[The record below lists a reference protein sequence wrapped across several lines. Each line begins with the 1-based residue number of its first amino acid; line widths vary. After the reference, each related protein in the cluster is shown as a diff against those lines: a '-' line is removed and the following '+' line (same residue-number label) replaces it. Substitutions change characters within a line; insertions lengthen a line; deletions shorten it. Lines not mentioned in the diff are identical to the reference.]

1 MSLNAILS
9 NASSGLATAQAQLRV
24 VSDNVA
30 NVNTKG
36 YVRKIADQQSLVS
49 GGVGSG
55 VEIGRVRLAT
65 DRFLQAASLN
75 ASADAG
81 RYEARSELYD
91 RIQTLFGDPGSAS
104 GFFSSIDGVFAAFG
118 TVAEDAASSPRRQE
132 ALFKTEVLFDE
143 ASRIAS
149 QIQAAREEAD
159 GRIGTAVD
167 KVNGLLRDIDA
178 LNVDIARSTALDA
191 DASGA
196 QGAQALL
203 IAELSSLIDV
213 RSTGLGNGGI
223 SLRTSGGALLVGPG
237 AATLEYQQAGRVTP
251 ETVFNEVLI
260 TEPGGQ
266 RRPLTDLITTGEIK
280 GLLELRD
287 VDAPETAERLAE
299 LLTHVA
305 DELNRAHNGYSAVP
319 APQTLTGRNIGQ
331 TLESALTGFAGRNAS
346 GAATTDGQVFLAITR
361 PDGTVQRKVKI
372 DFVSPTSFRV
382 NDLPAAPAAGYP
394 TSDFLT
400 QVNAALGADGT
411 ASFTNGVLSL
421 TATATGNGVAVGE
434 GVPASEKAGR
444 GFSHFFG
451 LNDLIQ
457 ADRPALYDT
466 GLTGASAHGFTAG
479 ETVRFRLSN
488 ENGGKLRD
496 VTFTVPAGGT
506 VNDLRAALNDP
517 ITGLGRYGSFSLS
530 SSGELTFQG
539 NGDPAPTLSTLD
551 DQTAQQPSGVSFTEL
566 FGVGAGVRASR
577 ADSFTLRSDVRQ
589 NANKLALAQLDIGAA
604 VGARG
609 LLAGD
614 GRGATA
620 LADAGTRS
628 TTFLAAGGVRG
639 STQTVSRYA
648 ADLSGSIGGKAAS
661 AQSRADSA
669 VAVRTEATAR
679 QSAFEGVNLDEELVL
694 LTTFQQAFNASARL
708 IQASRELYDTLLGIV

>member
-1 MSLNAILS
+1 MSLNAILG

-30 NVNTKG
+30 NVNTAG
-36 YVRKIADQQSLVS
+36 YVRKVADQTSLVS
-49 GGVGSG
+49 GGAGAG

-81 RYEARSELYD
+81 RYEARSELYS

-104 GFFSSIDGVFAAFG
+104 GFFSSIDGVFAAFA

-132 ALFKTEVLFDE
+132 ALFKTEVLFSE
-143 ASRIAS
+143 ASRIAG
-149 QIQAAREEAD
+149 QIQAAREDAD
-159 GRIGTAVD
+159 ARISTAVD

-178 LNVDIARSTALDA
+178 LNVEIARSTALDA

-203 IAELSSLIDV
+203 VAELGSLIDI

-223 SLRTSGGALLVGPG
+223 SLRTNGGALLVGPG
-237 AATLEYQQAGRVTP
+237 AATLEYEQAGRVTS
-251 ETVFNEVLI
+251 ETVFNEILI

-266 RRPLTDLITTGEIK
+266 RRPLTDLISTGEIK

-287 VDAPETAERLAE
+287 IDAPETAERLAE

-305 DELNRAHNGYSAVP
+305 DELNRAHNAHSAVP
-319 APQTLTGRNIGQ
+319 APQTLIGRNVGQ
-331 TLESALTGFAGRNAS
+331 TLDSALRDFAGRDAS
-346 GAATTDGQVFLAITR
+346 GNPSVEGQVFFAITR
-361 PDGTVQRKVKI
+361 PDGTIQNKVKI

-394 TSDFLT
+394 TSDFLAR
-400 QVNAALGADGT
+400 VNAALGPDGT
-411 ASFTNGVLSL
+411 ASFADGVLSL
-421 TATATGNGVAVGE
+421 SATATGNGVSVGQ

-457 ADRPALYDT
+457 SDRPALYDT
-466 GLTGASAHGFTAG
+466 GLTGASAHGFTTG

-488 ENGGKLRD
+488 ANGGKLRD
-496 VTFTVPAGGT
+496 VTFAVPAGGT
-506 VNDLRAALNDP
+506 VNDLTVALNNP
-517 ITGLGRYGSFSLS
+517 ITGLGRYGTFQLS
-530 SSGELTFQG
+530 SNGELTFRG
-539 NGDPAPTLSTLD
+539 NSDPGPILTTLD

-566 FGVGAGVRASR
+566 FGVGAGVRTSR
-577 ADSFTLRSDVRQ
+577 ADSFTLRPDVRQ
-589 NANKLALAQLDIGAA
+589 NAGKLSLALLDIGAA
-604 VGARG
+604 VGAKG
-609 LLAGD
+609 LLSGD

-628 TTFLAAGGVRG
+628 TSFQAAGGVRA
-639 STQTVSRYA
+639 SNQTVSRYA

-661 AQSRADSA
+661 AQTRADSA
-669 VAVRTEATAR
+669 AAVRTEAAAR
-679 QSAFEGVNLDEELVL
+679 QTAFEGVNLDEELVL

>member
-9 NASSGLATAQAQLRV
+9 NANSGIATAQAQLRV

-36 YVRKIADQQSLVS
+36 YVRKIADQSSLVS
-49 GGVGSG
+49 GGIGSG

-65 DRFLQAASLN
+65 DKFLQAASLN

-91 RIQTLFGDPGSAS
+91 RIQSLFGDPGATS
-104 GFFSSIDGVFAAFG
+104 GFFSSVDGVFSAFA
-118 TVAEDAASSPRRQE
+118 TLSESATSSPRRQE
-132 ALFKTEVLFDE
+132 ALLQAELLFDE
-143 ASRIAS
+143 AARIS
-149 QIQAAREEAD
+149 GQIQATREDAD
-159 GRIGTAVD
+159 ARIGTAVD
-167 KVNGLLRDIDA
+167 RVNGLLRDIDA
-178 LNVDIARSTALDA
+178 LNVEIARSTALDA

-196 QGAQALL
+196 QGAQAMLV
-203 IAELSSLIDV
+203 AELGSLIDV

-237 AATLEYQQAGRVTP
+237 AATLEYEQAGKITS

-266 RRPLTDLITTGEIK
+266 KRPLTDLISTGEIK

-305 DELNRAHNGYSAVP
+305 DELNRAHNAHSAVP
-319 APQTLTGRNIGQ
+319 APQTLTGRNVGQ
-331 TLESALTGFAGRNAS
+331 TLEAALTGFAGRDAL
-346 GAATTDGQVFLAITR
+346 GAATTNGQVFLAITR

-372 DFVSPTSFRV
+372 DFVTPNSFRV

-400 QVNAALGADGT
+400 QINAALGPDGS
-411 ASFTNGVLSL
+411 ASFSNGVLSL
-421 TATATGNGVAVGE
+421 TATATGNGVAIGE

-451 LNDLIQ
+451 LNDLVQ
-457 ADRPALYDT
+457 SDRPSLYET
-466 GLTGASAHGFTAG
+466 GLTGSSGHGFTAG
-479 ETVRFRLSN
+479 ETIRFRLSN

-496 VTFTVPAGGT
+496 VTFTVPPGGT
-506 VNDLRAALNDP
+506 MDDLRTALNNP
-517 ITGLGRYGSFSLS
+517 VTGLGRYGTFSLS
-530 SSGELTFQG
+530 AAGELTFKG
-539 NGDPAPTLSTLD
+539 NGDPSPTLSTLD
-551 DQTAQQPSGVSFTEL
+551 DQTRQVPSGVSFTEL
-566 FGVGAGVRASR
+566 FGVGSGVRASR
-577 ADSFTLRSDVRQ
+577 ADSFSLRSDLAQ
-589 NANKLALAQLDIGAA
+589 NNGALALAKLDTAAA
-604 VGARG
+604 VGAKG

-620 LADAGTRS
+620 LADAGSRTTR
-628 TTFLAAGGVRG
+628 FQAAGDVQA
-639 STQTVSRYA
+639 SLQTVSRYA
-648 ADLSGSIGGKAAS
+648 SDLSGSIGGKASS

-694 LTTFQQAFNASARL
+694 LTTYQQAFNASARL
-708 IQASRELYDTLLGIV
+708 IQASRELYDTLLGMI